1 MNHQLVLGCG
11 YLGQRLFLLL
21 RASGARVSI
30 SNRSGEVPAAL
41 HGESVRCH
49 AVDCSE
55 PGSWVSLD
63 DFRNQ
68 QPDIYCLFPP
78 SQVDAEKFRE
88 FASYL
93 AGLGP
98 RRVVMSSSTVVYPSR
113 GQLIDANSEV
123 ELDGA
128 RADRQFRL
136 ESIMRSIDA
145 DVKIVRLAGLYGP
158 GRIIGKKSIENGELI
173 RGSGDSWL
181 NLVHVEDAAGLLM
194 KVMGSDS
201 AADVELGSD
210 GRPVKRVEYYRELS
224 NALACPAPVFEEAG
238 TGTTAG
244 RRCDNTPT
252 RQRTGWSVEHCD
264 FREVFP
270 GA

>member
-1 MNHQLVLGCG
+1 
-11 YLGQRLFLLL
+11 
-21 RASGARVSI
+21 
-30 SNRSGEVPAAL
+30 
-41 HGESVRCH
+41 
-49 AVDCSE
+49 
-55 PGSWVSLD
+55 
-63 DFRNQ
+63 
-68 QPDIYCLFPP
+68 
-78 SQVDAEKFRE
+78 
-88 FASYL
+88 
-93 AGLGP
+93 
-98 RRVVMSSSTVVYPSR
+98 MSSSTVVYPSR

-224 NALACPAPVFEEAG
+224 NALACPTPVFDDVAITRRHASEQ
-238 TGTTAG
+238 AG
-244 RRCDNTPT
+244 RLSTAISGRFFLAPSTSPAASRT
-252 RQRTGWSVEHCD
+252 RYE
-264 FREVFP
+264 P
-270 GA
+270 APP